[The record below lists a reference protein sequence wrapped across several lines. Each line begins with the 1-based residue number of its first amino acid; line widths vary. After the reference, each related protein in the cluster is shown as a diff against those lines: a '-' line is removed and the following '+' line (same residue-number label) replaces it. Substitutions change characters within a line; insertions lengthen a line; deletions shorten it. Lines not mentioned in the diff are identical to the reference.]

1 LTTNSIDGIVS
12 NMKATLLIAERQA
25 LEDGSFAELR
35 IWKLPRMLPG
45 SAHDLKYR
53 LAYVVNDVCV
63 LRYDNEAGKG
73 DHRHIG
79 ESEAP
84 YHYVSL
90 EQLLNDFWLD
100 VSQWRPL

>member
-1 LTTNSIDGIVS
+1 MG
-12 NMKATLLIAERQA
+12 
-25 LEDGSFAELR
+25 DGSFAELR

-79 ESEAP
+79 ENEAA
-84 YHYVSL
+84 YQYVSL
-90 EQLLNDFWLD
+90 EQLLKDFWLD
-100 VSQWRPL
+100 VSQWRPQ